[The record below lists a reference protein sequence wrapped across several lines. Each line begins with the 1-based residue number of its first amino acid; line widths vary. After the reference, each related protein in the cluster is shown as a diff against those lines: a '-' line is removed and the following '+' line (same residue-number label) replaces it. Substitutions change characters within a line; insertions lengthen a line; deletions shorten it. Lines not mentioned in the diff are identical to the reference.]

1 MDCCYHL
8 GYSLACTCHLM
19 CQCLYVHVWAHN
31 TISALTIINDC
42 SKGHMQ
48 SCDSYGF
55 LKNERL
61 ENLDK
66 IYYRKLLNVILI
78 SSRKEEGVLA
88 DLPIV
93 MLKPE

>member
-1 MDCCYHL
+1 
-8 GYSLACTCHLM
+8 
-19 CQCLYVHVWAHN
+19 
-31 TISALTIINDC
+31 
-42 SKGHMQ
+42 MQ